1 MTPLL
6 FVIILIGCYLI
17 GSISNARIITSFI
30 APQADLENIE
40 LRDPEKGV
48 TMTLKTVGATTA
60 SMVVGPGKGWI
71 IVLLDIMKSAL
82 PTLALRLL
90 FPGTYYYFLGIA
102 VMVGHIW
109 PVYYRFHGGGGLAT
123 ALGILLVVDPLG
135 AFVSVLLA
143 VIIGMFIIHETAICF
158 LGGPRLF
165 LVWISFRTGNWYLI
179 LFNLLINSLLIIAVL
194 PDISTALKKGDIKIS
209 TGMDIVPLARPINA
223 FLEKFRNKL
232 KGDKETAENDNV
244 RIGVKKT
251 KE

>member
-1 MTPLL
+1 MKLACDWDVSKPSDRDDLSQSRINGYHCSFGYNEKRTAYSGIAFIIPRNLL
-6 FVIILIGCYLI
+6 L
-17 GSISNARIITSFI
+17 
-30 APQADLENIE
+30 
-40 LRDPEKGV
+40 
-48 TMTLKTVGATTA
+48 
-60 SMVVGPGKGWI
+60 
-71 IVLLDIMKSAL
+71 
-82 PTLALRLL
+82 
-90 FPGTYYYFLGIA
+90 LGIT
-102 VMVGHIW
+102 VMVGQIW
-109 PVYYRFHGGGGLAT
+109 RVYYRFHGGGGLAT
-123 ALGILLVVDPLG
+123 ALGIFLVVDPLD

-244 RIGVKKT
+244 RIGVKQT
-251 KE
+251 KK